1 MNFDMGRAW
10 NDAIAKLS
18 ANFSLLA
25 ILGGVFFFIPSLIMF
40 IALPDVMGT
49 LMAPNADP
57 TQMEAMIANL
67 GPSFFGIY
75 LVVLLGSMVGYVAMI
90 ALLGDS
96 RRASVGEAI
105 GTGFKALLPLI
116 AILLILIVAY
126 FLVAIGVGLVLG
138 LLIAAV
144 GAASTGAAGVLT
156 FVLVIAAIVA
166 VLWVMTRLSMISPVI
181 ALEKTMNPLTILSRS
196 WRLTAPVQ
204 RPLFLFYVVLFV
216 AYFVVAIVLFMIM
229 GLITTL
235 LGMPSVLGFLNGLTG
250 ALVAMLFSAIFVAVY
265 NQLAGPTLTQFSDT
279 FE

>member
-10 NDAIAKLS
+10 SEATAKFS

-40 IALPDVMGT
+40 IALPDVMGG

-57 TQMEAMIANL
+57 TQVEAMMSSL
-67 GPSFFGIY
+67 GASFFGIY
-75 LVVLLGSMVGYVAMI
+75 LLILLASFVGYVAMV

-96 RRASVGEAI
+96 RRVSVGEAI

-116 AILLILIVAY
+116 AIMLILIVAY
-126 FLVAIGVGLVLG
+126 IVIAIGVGLVLG

-144 GAASTGAAGVLT
+144 GAASTGAASVLT
-156 FVLVIAAIVA
+156 FVLVIAAVIG
-166 VLWVMTRLSMISPVI
+166 VLWVMTRLSMITPVI
-181 ALEKTMNPLTILSRS
+181 ALEGVMNPITALTRS
-196 WRLTAPVQ
+196 WSLTRPAQ
-204 RPLFLFYVVLFV
+204 RSLFLFYLVLFV
-216 AYFVVAIVLFMIM
+216 AYFVIAIVLFMIM

-235 LGMPSVLGFLNGLTG
+235 IGMPSVLGFLNGVTG

-265 NQLAGPTLTQFSDT
+265 NQLAGTSAANISDT

>member
-10 NDAIAKLS
+10 NEATAKLS

-25 ILGGVFFFIPSLIMF
+25 ILGGVFFFVPSLIMF
-40 IALPDVMGT
+40 IALPDVMGA

-57 TQMEAMIANL
+57 TQIEAMMASL

-75 LVVLLGSMVGYVAMI
+75 LLILLASFVGYVAMV
-90 ALLGDS
+90 ALLGDN
-96 RRASVGEAI
+96 RRVSVGEAI

-116 AILLILIVAY
+116 AIMLILIVAY
-126 FLVAIGVGLVLG
+126 FIVAIGIGLVFG
-138 LLIAAV
+138 LLVAAV
-144 GAASTGAAGVLT
+144 GAASTGAAAGLT
-156 FVLVIAAIVA
+156 FILIIAAIIG
-166 VLWVMTRLSMISPVI
+166 VLWVLTRLSMITPVI
-181 ALEKTMNPLTILSRS
+181 ALENTMNPLTVLSRS
-196 WRLTAPVQ
+196 WSLTRPVQ
-204 RPLFLFYVVLFV
+204 RSLFLFYLVLFV

-265 NQLAGPTLTQFSDT
+265 NQLAGTSVANISDA